1 MSGRS
6 GRAVDIARLY
16 QRLRHAPGRRTL
28 PGVTVLCASCGASVD
43 EADACTAC
51 GEPTRLDGRYR
62 LLSIV
67 GQGAAGVT
75 YRGEVCEDGAP
86 VAVKE
91 MPLRHTV
98 DAKSRERMAREARV
112 LRQLDHPQ
120 VPAYVDHF
128 EVGSGKQ
135 RAFYLVQAFI
145 EGKTLADEMEDR
157 RYTEAEVV
165 EILEELLDVLGYM
178 HGLQPPVVHRDLKP
192 RNVIRRASD
201 GKLVL
206 IDFGAVRDVLKD
218 PALGGSTVA
227 GTYGFMAP
235 EQFRGDATP
244 ATDLYALGVL
254 AVVLLS
260 RKDPIDLVRPD
271 HSLDWKGHV
280 HASDGLKQAI
290 DQLLT
295 LDPKM
300 RPQRAA
306 DVLKSLRARP
316 SKPATQKPVPAS
328 ETTELAVR
336 DPYLHRGM
344 ATAMAFITGLFG
356 GHNFYLGRKGR
367 GGALAHV
374 LLDAHPDVPEPRGR
388 YPLRRHDAARLRPRV
403 QPGLA
408 DRQGRARRLR
418 RRVRRSAPA
427 GEAARRDHGGG
438 LRGAGQG
445 VPAPHRWPQA
455 RAAPARH
462 GRTQQAGRLQAPSP

>member
-295 LDPKM
+295 L
-300 RPQRAA
+300 
-306 DVLKSLRARP
+306 
-316 SKPATQKPVPAS
+316 
-328 ETTELAVR
+328 E
-336 DPYLHRGM
+336 
-344 ATAMAFITGLFG
+344 I
-356 GHNFYLGRKGR
+356 GR
-367 GGALAHV
+367 AHV
-374 LLDAHPDVPEPRGR
+374 
-388 YPLRRHDAARLRPRV
+388 
-403 QPGLA
+403 
-408 DRQGRARRLR
+408 
-418 RRVRRSAPA
+418 
-427 GEAARRDHGGG
+427 
-438 LRGAGQG
+438 
-445 VPAPHRWPQA
+445 
-455 RAAPARH
+455 
-462 GRTQQAGRLQAPSP
+462 